1 MPGIF
6 PGCASPPGS
15 LRLFGA
21 ERPSGYSLE
30 LPVTWVTAG
39 NRASTEN
46 TTRTTPTTGT
56 ARVRGTANAA
66 ETAGTAGTASTATV
80 PRADVPLGGT
90 PRRRTRPSVR
100 AAALG
105 LGLAGALVLT
115 ACTDDGGSD
124 GGSGEGSAGGDKSS
138 AAPGASASTDPGGAD
153 GGSPSGEAGELE
165 GSWLA
170 TTDGQAVALMV
181 TGGKAAL
188 FATGG
193 TVCSGT
199 TEETSGTRTIHL
211 KCTAGDDDRSTGKVG
226 AVDATSLTVAW
237 EGGLGAETYTR
248 SEGGSLPP
256 GLPTAGLGS

>member
-1 MPGIF
+1 M
-6 PGCASPPGS
+6 
-15 LRLFGA
+15 
-21 ERPSGYSLE
+21 
-30 LPVTWVTAG
+30 TWVTAG

-46 TTRTTPTTGT
+46 TTRATPTTGS
-56 ARVRGTANAA
+56 ARVTGTGTGTAGAANAA
-66 ETAGTAGTASTATV
+66 DTASTASTATV
-80 PRADVPLGGT
+80 PRADVPRGRA
-90 PRRRTRPSVR
+90 PRRRARPSVR

-138 AAPGASASTDPGGAD
+138 AAPGGSASTDPGGAG
-153 GGSPSGEAGELE
+153 GGSPSAGAAGELE

-199 TEETSGTRTIHL
+199 TEETSGTRTIRL

-237 EGGLGAETYTR
+237 EGELGEETYTR

>member
-1 MPGIF
+1 M
-6 PGCASPPGS
+6 
-15 LRLFGA
+15 
-21 ERPSGYSLE
+21 
-30 LPVTWVTAG
+30 TWVTAG

-46 TTRTTPTTGT
+46 TGRTTPTTGT
-56 ARVRGTANAA
+56 ARATGTANAA
-66 ETAGTAGTASTATV
+66 GTATV
-80 PRADVPLGGT
+80 PRADVPRDGV
-90 PRRRTRPSVR
+90 PHRRARPSVR
-100 AAALG
+100 AVALG
-105 LGLAGALVLT
+105 LSLAGALVLT

-124 GGSGEGSAGGDKSS
+124 GGSGEGSAGGDTSS
-138 AAPGASASTDPGGAD
+138 AAPSASASTEPGDGG
-153 GGSPSGEAGELE
+153 GGSPSAGAAGELE

-181 TGGKAAL
+181 TGDKAAL

-199 TEETSGTRTIHL
+199 TQETSGTRTIHL
-211 KCTAGDDDRSTGKVG
+211 KCTDGNDDRTTGKVG

-237 EGGLGAETYTR
+237 EGELGEETYTR